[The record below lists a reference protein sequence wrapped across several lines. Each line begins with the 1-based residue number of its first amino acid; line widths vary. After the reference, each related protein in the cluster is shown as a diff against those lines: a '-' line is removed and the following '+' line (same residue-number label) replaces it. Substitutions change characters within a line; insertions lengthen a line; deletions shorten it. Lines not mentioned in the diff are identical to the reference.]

1 MNILEFLSGSESD
14 SRRRRPFVISGP
26 CSAESREQ
34 VMGTAAALKKEGVN
48 VFRAG
53 AWKPRSKPGGF
64 EGKGVE
70 ALPWLSE
77 VRSAFGMK
85 AGTEVANP
93 CHMEEVLRHG
103 LDFVW
108 IGARTVTNPFAVQEI
123 AESLKGVDFPV
134 FIKNPVSPDLG
145 LWIGAIERI
154 ANSGV
159 SKIGAVHRGFN
170 SFAKS
175 AYRNN
180 PYWSIPIELRHKMP
194 GIPVL
199 CDPSHIAGD
208 RNLVET
214 ISLQAANLG
223 FDGLFVESHINPDAA
238 LSDSFQQITPSF
250 LGKIIYR
257 IKEMNEIAEGD
268 ADMMSYRSEID
279 SIDDQIA
286 GLLSRRMKIS
296 EEIGHYKKSH
306 SIPVVQHERYA
317 SVLDKWV
324 ERGQAAGLDPV
335 FMKEL
340 MRCIHEE
347 SVKVQMKIIENK

>member
-1 MNILEFLSGSESD
+1 MKISKIAQLCKKRQTVAMFATEAGLWVGDGSSMYLLPEFCD
-14 SRRRRPFVISGP
+14 ISADGL
-26 CSAESREQ
+26 
-34 VMGTAAALKKEGVN
+34 AL
-48 VFRAG
+48 
-53 AWKPRSKPGGF
+53 
-64 EGKGVE
+64 
-70 ALPWLSE
+70 
-77 VRSAFGMK
+77 AFGISAQNEK
-85 AGTEVANP
+85 IRFYRLED
-93 CHMEEVLRHG
+93 MEKSYDLHDITDRG
-103 LDFVW
+103 
-108 IGARTVTNPFAVQEI
+108 
-123 AESLKGVDFPV
+123 ESICEP
-134 FIKNPVSPDLG
+134 IDLG

-223 FDGLFVESHINPDAA
+223 FDGLFVESHINPDVA

>member
-1 MNILEFLSGSESD
+1 MNILEFLSGSDND

-34 VMGTAAALKKEGVN
+34 VMDTAAALKKEGVN

-85 AGTEVANP
+85 TGTEVANP

-159 SKIGAVHRGFN
+159 SKIGAVHR
-170 SFAKS
+170 
-175 AYRNN
+175 
-180 PYWSIPIELRHKMP
+180 
-194 GIPVL
+194 
-199 CDPSHIAGD
+199 
-208 RNLVET
+208 
-214 ISLQAANLG
+214 
-223 FDGLFVESHINPDAA
+223 
-238 LSDSFQQITPSF
+238 FQQITPSF

-324 ERGQAAGLDPV
+324 ERGQATGLDPV